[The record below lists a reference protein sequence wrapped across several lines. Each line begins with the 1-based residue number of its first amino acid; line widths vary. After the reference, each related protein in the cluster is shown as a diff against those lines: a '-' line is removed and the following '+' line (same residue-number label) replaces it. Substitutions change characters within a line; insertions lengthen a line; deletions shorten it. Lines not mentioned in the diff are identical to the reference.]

1 MTSET
6 RGEKEPT
13 TTPVSDK
20 SSTRTGTSL
29 DEYVTTSS
37 STGSPPR
44 ERPRGLEVAH
54 GELTDYVTK
63 ENLVYKFAVL
73 SINESSGDIDGPDL
87 ETESLRL
94 EQGEQEPSPPASGLQ
109 SRGAVGPPPEANVP
123 PVLTDIEGLDQES
136 LERGVSTLPP
146 ASLPRHREP
155 SGVETT
161 RASRPF
167 GVNASEAGEP
177 SNVAPIRQNAGSV
190 VARPLL
196 LTLRELAIEA
206 RLKMKRRVAEQFG
219 GGEPEC
225 PALKTSKF

>member
-13 TTPVSDK
+13 STPVSNK

-29 DEYVTTSS
+29 GEYVSTSS
-37 STGSPPR
+37 STGCPPR
-44 ERPRGLEVAH
+44 ERRRGLEVAH
-54 GELTDYVTK
+54 GESTDYVTR
-63 ENLVYKFAVL
+63 ENLVYKFSTL
-73 SINESSGDIDGPDL
+73 SINESTGEDDGTEL
-87 ETESLRL
+87 ETESPRL
-94 EQGEQEPSPPASGLQ
+94 EQGERETSPPASGLQ
-109 SRGAVGPPPEANVP
+109 PRGAEANVP

-136 LERGVSTLPP
+136 LERGVSTFPP
-146 ASLPRHREP
+146 TSLPRHRVP

-161 RASRPF
+161 RASRPS

-177 SNVAPIRQNAGSV
+177 SNLAPIRQHAGSV

-196 LTLRELAIEA
+196 LTLRELAMEA